1 MIDGTTKLL
10 GVMGWPVEHSLSPV
24 MQNAAIRAAGIN
36 ACYVPLPCPPGNLG
50 RAVAG
55 LRAVG
60 FAGANVTIPHKQA
73 IIEHLDGLTDESRFT
88 GSVNTLYW
96 QGDRLMGTT
105 TDAAGAVSNLRQAGV
120 ELDGRRVTLLGTGGA
135 ARALAFA
142 LARGGGAG
150 QTEAMKKGDDD
161 ERGGAAAGSGA
172 GDPGDARPLDAP
184 GGGAVAD
191 AGDGA
196 DTGADGG
203 AVPGAGRGAAAFRL
217 TELTLLGRDRG
228 KSERLAREAAAGS
241 ATDTAVRS
249 GLLAEFAEC
258 GRDADLIINCTS
270 AGMAPDAGRCP
281 IDPRLLEP
289 RHVVHDIVYRPRE
302 TVLLREA
309 KRKGCRTVEGIG
321 MLVHQGAA
329 SFRSWFGRDADTTV
343 MFEALEPFGYG

>member
-55 LRAVG
+55 LRALG

-96 QGDRLMGTT
+96 QGERLMGTT

-120 ELDGRRVTLLGTGGA
+120 ELDGRRVTVLGTGGA

-142 LARGGGAG
+142 LARGGTGAG
-150 QTEAMKKGDDD
+150 AS
-161 ERGGAAAGSGA
+161 AG
-172 GDPGDARPLDAP
+172 R
-184 GGGAVAD
+184 D
-191 AGDGA
+191 AG
-196 DTGADGG
+196 TGADGG
-203 AVPGAGRGAAAFRL
+203 AGPGAGRGEAAFRL

-228 KSERLAREAAAGS
+228 KSERLAQEAAAGS
-241 ATDTAVRS
+241 ASATAVRS

-258 GRDADLIINCTS
+258 GRDADLVINCTS
-270 AGMAPDAGRCP
+270 AGMAPDTGGCP

-343 MFEALEPFGYG
+343 MFAALEPFGYG

>member
-36 ACYVPLPCPPGNLG
+36 ACYVPLPCLPGNLG

-55 LRAVG
+55 LRALG

-96 QGDRLMGTT
+96 QGKRLMGTT

-120 ELDGRRVTLLGTGGA
+120 EIDGRRVTVLGTGGA

-142 LARGGGAG
+142 LARGGAGTGADAGRGAG
-150 QTEAMKKGDDD
+150 QTGSMKKGDDD
-161 ERGGAAAGSGA
+161 ERGGAGA
-172 GDPGDARPLDAP
+172 GAGR
-184 GGGAVAD
+184 D
-191 AGDGA
+191 AG
-196 DTGADGG
+196 TGADGG
-203 AVPGAGRGAAAFRL
+203 AGPGAGRGEAAFRL

-228 KSERLAREAAAGS
+228 KSERLAQEAAAGS
-241 ATDTAVRS
+241 ATATAVRS

-258 GRDADLIINCTS
+258 GRDADLVINCTS
-270 AGMAPDAGRCP
+270 AGMAPDAGGCP
-281 IDPRLLEP
+281 IDPGLLEP

-329 SFRSWFGRDADTTV
+329 SFRAWFGRDADTTV